1 MLPDQEGIKQL
12 LDHSLVFF
20 RQALHFLKLPQQLPV
35 FKVGLGRFLDR
46 TIQQVVAA
54 DIQGVGQALQCIA
67 AGPGGP
73 ALKAVNVSVMQ
84 SSQFSQLGLR
94 QVFLFAE
101 LTQAFRKTVRNIR
114 HIQRLS
120 LFFSYR

>member
-73 ALKAVNVSVMQ
+73 ALEAVNVSLMQ
-84 SSQFSQLGLR
+84 SGQFAQLGPR
-94 QVFLFAE
+94 QVFVCGANAGVP
-101 LTQAFRKTVRNIR
+101 QNRPKDPPYPAP
-114 HIQRLS
+114 QS
-120 LFFSYR
+120 LF